1 MTAPVPPAAQSVPPS
16 GAPVPGPLAPPSCWV
31 ITDGKPGMEN
41 QCVGLAEA
49 VGCVPVI
56 KRIRLRSPWR
66 QLSPY
71 LPLNLGRGLESG
83 SDALAAPWPDLLVT
97 SGRQAVGAALA
108 IRRRSGG
115 RTFCVHIQNP
125 GVPFSRFDLV
135 AIPRHDGKS
144 GPNVLSTIGALHR
157 VTPERLATD
166 AALFAP
172 RLAHLPHPRVAV
184 LIGGSNGVYTMTEEV
199 TRTLAD
205 RLAQLA
211 RSGAGLMVTASRR
224 TGAANED
231 ILRDRLTGVP
241 AAGGDNGA
249 GGAVEMWD
257 GRGANPYFAYLGLAD
272 AIICTCDS
280 VSMVSEAISTGKPVH
295 VIMLDG
301 GSPKF
306 DRFLADMVADGYTRP
321 FDGRLESWH
330 YAPPDDTARVAADVR
345 RRMAARRR

>member
-1 MTAPVPPAAQSVPPS
+1 MTAPVSPAVPFPS
-16 GAPVPGPLAPPSCWV
+16 PADAPVPPSCWV
-31 ITDGKPGMEN
+31 ITDGKAGMEN

-56 KRIRLRSPWR
+56 KRIRLRGPWR

-71 LPLNLGRGLESG
+71 LPLSLERGLESG

-157 VTPERLATD
+157 VTPERLAAD

-184 LIGGSNGVYTMTEEV
+184 LIGGSNGVYTMTEAV

-205 RLAQLA
+205 RLARLA
-211 RSGAGLMVTASRR
+211 RDGVSLMITASRR
-224 TGAANED
+224 TGAANEAV
-231 ILRDRLTGVP
+231 LRERLTDGDPGSDSV
-241 AAGGDNGA
+241 AGGR
-249 GGAVEMWD
+249 VEMWD
-257 GRGANPYFAYLGLAD
+257 GRGTNPYFAYLGLAD

-306 DRFLADMVADGYTRP
+306 DRFLADMAADGYTRP

-330 YAPPDDTARVAADVR
+330 YTPPDDTARVAADVR
-345 RRMAARRR
+345 RRMTARRR